1 MSFGL
6 RMLYLV
12 AAFGTAAS
20 TAAHVITFAD
30 IAFYPI
36 LLLVPLLFVL
46 WPLVLWQYRRIPRK
60 NLFSEI
66 FARVPAA
73 MKIGAGVLLFYAVAN
88 LFLAGAKL
96 EGGQPS
102 QLPDGK
108 LVLKVK
114 DQVRRELT
122 PTEFRHAQALQVRM
136 LTGHL
141 IAFYALAGFAIYAC
155 WLKSGP
161 AMADAKIPPGG

>member
-1 MSFGL
+1 MPFGL
-6 RMLYLV
+6 RVLYLLS
-12 AAFGTAAS
+12 AFGAAAS
-20 TAAHVITFAD
+20 AAAHALTFAD
-30 IAFYPI
+30 IPFYYS
-36 LLLVPLLFVL
+36 LWLVPLLFVL
-46 WPLVLWQYRRIPRK
+46 WPLVIWQYRRIPRK
-60 NLFSEI
+60 NFFSEI
-66 FARVPAA
+66 FGRVPGG
-73 MKIGAGVLLFYAVAN
+73 MKIAAGVLLFYAIGN
-88 LFLAGAKL
+88 LFLAGVGL
-96 EGGQPS
+96 EGGQPVRTTE
-102 QLPDGK
+102 GK

-122 PTEFRHAQALQVRM
+122 PAEFRHAQALQVRM